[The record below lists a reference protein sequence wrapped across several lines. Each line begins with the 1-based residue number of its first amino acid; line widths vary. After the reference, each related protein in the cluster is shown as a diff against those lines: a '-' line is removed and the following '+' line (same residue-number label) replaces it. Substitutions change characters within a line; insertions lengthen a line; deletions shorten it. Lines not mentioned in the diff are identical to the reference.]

1 MRMNDSLKA
10 TARLIDGKVI
20 AFNVL
25 QQVRQEVCELRALG
39 HRPPGLAV
47 VLVGSDPASQIYVR
61 NKRRACDE
69 AGLHSVAH
77 DLAAETSQAALLA
90 LVGQLNADPSIDG
103 ILVQL
108 PLPSHIRMRAVI
120 ESIDPAKD
128 IDGFHP
134 YNIGRLLQREP
145 LLRPCTPYGIMRM
158 LQHIGVSP
166 EGMEAVVVGAS
177 NIVGRPMA
185 LELILAGATTTVCH
199 TRTRNLQAQ
208 VQRAELLV
216 VATGKPQMIPGD
228 WIRPGAV
235 VIDVGMNRLPTGKL
249 VGDVEFQGAAQRASW
264 ITPVPGGVGPMTVA
278 MLLQNT
284 VEASRRLQALK
295 NAG

>member
-1 MRMNDSLKA
+1 MSSSA
-10 TARLIDGKVI
+10 PASARLIDGKLI

-25 QQVRQEVCELRALG
+25 QQVRQDVTELRALG

-47 VLVGSDPASQIYVR
+47 VLVGTDPASQIYVR

-69 AGLHSVAH
+69 AGVHSVAH
-77 DLAAETSQAALLA
+77 DLPAETSEADLLT
-90 LVGQLNADPSIDG
+90 LIRQLNDDPTIDG
-103 ILVQL
+103 ILVQS
-108 PLPSHIRMRAVI
+108 PVPSQIRMRAVI
-120 ESIDPAKD
+120 ETIDPAKD
-128 IDGFHP
+128 VDGFHP
-134 YNIGRLLQREP
+134 YNVGRLVQREP
-145 LLRPCTPYGIMRM
+145 LLRPCTPHGIMRM
-158 LQHIGVSP
+158 LQHIEVVP
-166 EGMEAVVVGAS
+166 AGMEAIVVGAS

-185 LELILAGATTTVCH
+185 LELMLAGATTTVCH

-249 VGDVEFQGAAQRASW
+249 VGDVEFAAAAQRASW
-264 ITPVPGGVGPMTVA
+264 ITPVPGGVGPMTIA

-284 VEASRRLQALK
+284 VESSRRLQALK
-295 NAG
+295 TAG

>member
-1 MRMNDSLKA
+1 MGMSHDSQ
-10 TARLIDGKVI
+10 TARLIDGKLI

-25 QQVRQEVCELRALG
+25 QQVRQEVAELRALG

-47 VLVGSDPASQIYVR
+47 VLVGSDAASQIYVR

-77 DLAAETSQAALLA
+77 DLPAATTEADLLR
-90 LVGQLNADPSIDG
+90 LVGQLNVDPSIDG

-120 ESIDPAKD
+120 EAIDPAKD

-145 LLRPCTPYGIMRM
+145 LLRPCTPYGVMRM
-158 LQHIGVSP
+158 LQHIEVSI
-166 EGMEAVVVGAS
+166 EGIEAVVVGAS

-185 LELILAGATTTVCH
+185 LELLLAGATTTVCH
-199 TRTRNLQAQ
+199 TRTRNLQQQ
-208 VQRAELLV
+208 VERAELLV
-216 VATGKPQMIPGD
+216 VATGKAEMIPGS
-228 WIRPGAV
+228 WVRPGAV

-249 VGDVEFQGAAQRASW
+249 VGDVEFKTAAQRASW

-278 MLLQNT
+278 MLLQNA
-284 VEASRRLQALK
+284 VESSRRLQALK
-295 NAG
+295 SAG